1 MKLFVYDLAL
11 KPDYHDFSTWTN
23 NVQEV
28 FNQHADFL
36 NRAVQHGRV
45 MFVGRTDAEPKD
57 NYGLVVFEAEN
68 QADAE
73 EFMNS
78 DPAIAR
84 GVMTGRAF
92 PFKLL
97 RVTDQARKWQAW

>member
-1 MKLFVYDLAL
+1 MKLYIYDLAL
-11 KPDYHDFSTWTN
+11 KPDYHDVSTWDDK
-23 NVQEV
+23 VQEI
-28 FNQHADFL
+28 FAQHGEFL

-45 MFVGRTDAEPKD
+45 MFVGRTDTAPKD
-57 NYGLVVFEAEN
+57 NYGLVVFEADN

-73 EFMNS
+73 EFMNQ

-84 GVMTGRAF
+84 GVMMGRAF
-92 PFKLL
+92 PFKIL

>member
-1 MKLFVYDLAL
+1 MKLFIYDLAL
-11 KPDYHDFSTWTN
+11 QPDYQDPAAWDAR
-23 NVQEV
+23 VEEV
-28 FNQHADFL
+28 FNQHADYL
-36 NRAVQHGRV
+36 NQAIKHGRV
-45 MFVGRTDAEPKD
+45 MLVGRTDTAPKD

-73 EFMNS
+73 EFMKG

-84 GVMTGRAF
+84 GVMQGRAF

-97 RVTDQARKWQAW
+97 KVTDQARKWQAW